1 MFFVF
6 LYWILSLIRLFGYRY
21 KHGYLT
27 IMKQEDVRLIDVD
40 QVLRAKAKGAYR
52 FIPKALISYLK
63 RVVHQDEI
71 NRTLIE
77 HKDLTGL
84 AFIEAILV
92 DYFGLDIQVEH
103 PENIPASGRYIVAS
117 NHPLGGLDGMALMHV
132 IGKKRSDMKFLAN
145 DILLELPNLR
155 ELFVPVDKHGRN
167 NADLVRALEG
177 CFASDELILFF
188 PAGLVSRRQGKII
201 KDLEWKKTFIT
212 KAIQHKRDVVPVY
225 IEGRN
230 SNFFYN
236 LARWRKRLRIK
247 FNIEMLY
254 LPDEMFRQQTKKIR
268 IIFGKPVP
276 YSTFTKKYTHHQWA
290 QLMREHVYALPG
302 GKLTFEAK

>member
-1 MFFVF
+1 MFFLF
-6 LYWILSLIRLFGYRY
+6 LYRIISLAISLGPGRN
-21 KHGYLT
+21 HGYST
-27 IMKQEDVRLIDVD
+27 IMKQEDVRLIDID

-71 NRTLIE
+71 NRALID

-84 AFIEAILV
+84 AFIESILIGH
-92 DYFGLDIQVEH
+92 FGLDIQVEH
-103 PENIPASGRYIVAS
+103 PENIPATGRYIVAS
-117 NHPLGGLDGMALMHV
+117 NHPLGGLDGMTLMHV

-177 CFASDELILFF
+177 CFASDDLILFF
-188 PAGLVSRRQGKII
+188 PAGLVSRRKGKTI
-201 KDLEWKKTFIT
+201 KDLEWKKTFVS

-225 IEGRN
+225 IEGKN
-230 SNFFYN
+230 SDFFYK
-236 LARWRKRLRIK
+236 LALWRKRLGIK

-254 LPDEMFRQQTKKIR
+254 LPDEMFRQRNKKVR
-268 IIFGKPVP
+268 IIFGNPVP